1 MDNKL
6 VRRKAK
12 QLLYI
17 HLNQQ
22 LKMKKVICALVIVI
36 FYFSNSLSAQTGVRF
51 GLRGGYS
58 LSTQYGIDVPGIPY
72 TVNTTWRH
80 GFAGGLL
87 VYFPITESFGIQQEL
102 LYVTKGS
109 REDITMNA
117 QPVKTHTEY
126 NLNYFELP
134 FVFRYTFVKFKNLK
148 IYGSSGFALSILLNG
163 ESSLTG
169 TVDVGGGTIVSIPP
183 ESTKL
188 EGVDIFDYGFLYGAG
203 MDFNLFK
210 KNCFF
215 DYRFNI
221 GWNTLMMPTSAGQD
235 PAPLRNQN
243 YTFTLGI
250 YL

>member
-1 MDNKL
+1 
-6 VRRKAK
+6 
-12 QLLYI
+12 
-17 HLNQQ
+17 
-22 LKMKKVICALVIVI
+22 MKKVIYALVIVI
-36 FYFSNSLSAQTGVRF
+36 FYFNSSLSAQTGVRF
-51 GLRGGYS
+51 GLKGGYS
-58 LSTQYGIDVPGIPY
+58 LSTQYGITDPNIPY
-72 TVNTTWRH
+72 SVDSHVRN
-80 GFAGGLL
+80 GLAGGLL

-109 REDITMNA
+109 SEDITMNA

-134 FVFRYTFVKFKNLK
+134 FVFRYTFVKLGNFK

-163 ESSLTG
+163 DSRLDG
-169 TVDVGGGTIVSIPP
+169 TVDVGGGTLIPFS

-203 MDFNLFK
+203 LDFNLFK
-210 KNCFF
+210 KICFF
-215 DYRFNI
+215 DYRFTI

-235 PAPLRNQN
+235 PAPLRNQD

>member
-1 MDNKL
+1 
-6 VRRKAK
+6 
-12 QLLYI
+12 
-17 HLNQQ
+17 
-22 LKMKKVICALVIVI
+22 MKKVIYSLLFITLLLN
-36 FYFSNSLSAQTGVRF
+36 SSLSAQTGVRF
-51 GLRGGYS
+51 GLKGGYS
-58 LSTQYGIDVPGIPY
+58 LSTQFGITVPDIPY
-72 TVNTTWRH
+72 SVDTHFRH
-80 GFAGGLL
+80 GLAGGIL

-109 REDITMNA
+109 REDITMNT
-117 QPVKTHTEY
+117 QPIKTHTEY

-134 FVFRYTFVKFKNLK
+134 LVFRYTFVKLGNFK

-163 ESSLTG
+163 ESKLNG
-169 TVDVGGGTIVSIPP
+169 TVDMGGTLIPFS

-203 MDFNLFK
+203 LDFNLFK

-215 DYRFNI
+215 EYRFNI

-235 PAPLRNQN
+235 PAPLRNQD
-243 YTFTLGI
+243 YIFSLGI